1 MTAKVSASD
10 IRTSFSSAMSAM
22 YRDEVPAYGTL
33 MELVARVNDETLTSD
48 PELKARL
55 EATDNLQRISEER
68 HGAIRLGT
76 AAELAMMRRIFAVMG
91 MCPVGYYD
99 LSTAGV
105 PVHSTAFR
113 PVGEVA
119 LKHNP
124 FRVFTSLLR
133 LDLIA
138 DEALRNE
145 AAVILAERQ
154 IFTLRAVEL
163 TTKAEAESGLSEED
177 AEQFV
182 AEVLETF
189 RWHDKANVALS
200 MYHRLHD
207 AHRLI
212 ADVVSFKGPHIN
224 HLTPRTLDIDKVQA
238 LMPEYG
244 IAPKAVVEGPPTRKC
259 PILLRQTSFKALE
272 EPVSFQDGKGGWKDG
287 THTARFGEIEQRGV
301 ALTPKGRALY
311 DKLLD
316 DTRKVVRPTADGSN
330 AVAYEAALADTFQAF
345 PDNWAA
351 IRAERLGY
359 FSYSLTEKAKM
370 SLPSGTR
377 DRDTLIA
384 EGFIRFDPIVYEDF
398 LPVSAAGIF
407 QSNLGDGAQQEFIA
421 SPNQKRFE
429 ADLGAEVLNEFDHYE
444 GIEKASFEACLKAL
458 QTRAAAE

>member
-1 MTAKVSASD
+1 MTAKVSPDD
-10 IRTSFSSAMSAM
+10 IRARFSSAMSVM
-22 YRDEVPAYGTL
+22 YRDEVPDYGTL
-33 MELVARVNDETLTSD
+33 MELVACVNDETLAAEPD
-48 PELKARL
+48 LKERL
-55 EATDNLQRISEER
+55 DATDSLERISEER

-76 AAELAMMRRIFAVMG
+76 AEELATMRRIFAVMG
-91 MCPVGYYD
+91 MWPVGYYD

-113 PVGEVA
+113 PVGEEA
-119 LKHNP
+119 LKLNP

-138 DEALRNE
+138 NEALRAE
-145 AAVILAERQ
+145 AAAILASRQ
-154 IFTLRAVEL
+154 IFTPKALEL
-163 TTKAEAESGLSEED
+163 TEKAEKENGLDQDD
-177 AEQFV
+177 AARFV

-189 RWHDKANVALS
+189 RWHDKANVELA

-238 LMPEYG
+238 RMSEYG

-272 EPVSFQDGKGGWKDG
+272 ESVSFHDGEGGWQAG

-316 DTRKVVRPTADGSN
+316 DTRRLVRPAADGSN
-330 AVAYEAALADTFQAF
+330 AEAYQAALTEVFKAF
-345 PDNWAA
+345 PDNWAD
-351 IRAERLGY
+351 IRAHGLGY
-359 FSYSLTEKAKM
+359 FSYSLTDKGRRGVASVSDPEQ
-370 SLPSGTR
+370 
-377 DRDTLIA
+377 LIVD
-384 EGFIRFDPIVYEDF
+384 GYICFDAIVYEDF

-407 QSNLGDGAQQEFIA
+407 QSNLGDGAQQEFAA
-421 SPNQKRFE
+421 SPNQMRFE
-429 ADLGAEVLNEFDHYE
+429 VDLGASVLNEFDHYTS
-444 GIEKASFEACLKAL
+444 IQKASLESCLAAL
-458 QTRAAAE
+458 SARPAAE